1 MAQSNKPNLKSNV
14 LHGFETYN
22 TLFTLSGISEKEIQT
37 HTFLTDPVH
46 EVIART
52 GGIGSSNVRS
62 RKFDDPEQGS
72 ASVYEQ
78 EIEKT
83 NYKKNY
89 GDSINILAR
98 AHDLFIENVNMIST
112 VGPNNERSLGNF
124 TKMEFEVVEPF
135 GITFIEKVRA
145 ATAIN
150 KFLDYQ
156 DAPLLLTIEFKGF
169 DEHGKPASFPGYST
183 VQGDQTYNTDGI
195 VRKIPILIAR
205 VDFDVNEGGA
215 KYQVIAVPYTDLVFD
230 DRFKFPRTK
239 LPVASNNAEQWAIDV
254 AAHLDRQMDQE
265 VAEKK
270 RELKDTYIFKID
282 PEVRKNGGVY
292 QSPSDTIH
300 QPSTAAQHQEM
311 LQELASE
318 ELAGGQLSG
327 GQAGAI
333 KAAQQTATVYQSY
346 AEADS
351 FTALTK
357 FFEDAVRQSFGYISL
372 VQNFWEGYLNSLGN
386 KVSSK
391 NPEGIRK
398 ILESKKFAEDV
409 AKDPF
414 VPWFKIKGTVQTHKE
429 FDNITKMSR
438 KTIIYRAMPYKIH
451 ILKLIGAGMSIK
463 ADWSKYV
470 RKEYNY
476 LYTGDN
482 LDVQNLRI
490 NYKTAYYMRNVR
502 EAKDTT
508 ETGQFMDSV
517 KSTITELFG
526 KEQDPE
532 PTLPLRQYPS
542 ILKGRSTIETTNLEN
557 VKAQE
562 FYDYLT
568 NPEADM
574 LQIELEILGDPAYIC
589 QDMYVPVTA
598 ADDEKPA
605 GGDSQKDKVFDTGLH
620 SFNADQFMPC
630 INLRYRLPD
639 DIDENEGT
647 MFSGTQKFR
656 DENLF
661 FSGVYQVVKVDSKM
675 DNGQFLQTL
684 TCVRMN
690 NQSGEGA
697 PISLVNSAQKGFND
711 LESAVNKNI
720 KSKAKQTA
728 IAEAKKAAVK
738 FAEDNKN
745 QSP

>member
-1 MAQSNKPNLKSNV
+1 MASRNKEINP
-14 LHGFETYN
+14 LHSAASYN
-22 TLFTLSGISEKEIQT
+22 TIFTLSGISEQEIRSKN
-37 HTFLTDPVH
+37 FLSNAPHDI
-46 EVIART
+46 IARS
-52 GGIGSSNVRS
+52 GGIGPNQKFS
-62 RKFDDPEQGS
+62 RDSDATDQTFTGPAGLRNFTDAGNFVAK
-72 ASVYEQ
+72 YE
-78 EIEKT
+78 
-83 NYKKNY
+83 
-89 GDSINILAR
+89 DSIGILKR
-98 AHDLFIENVNMIST
+98 SHDMFIENVNILST
-112 VGPNNERSLGNF
+112 VGPNAERNLANF
-124 TKMEFEVVEPF
+124 TKMDFEVHEPY
-135 GITFIEKVRA
+135 GITLIEKVRA
-145 ATAIN
+145 ATALN
-150 KFLDYQ
+150 GFQDYQ

-169 DEHGKPASFPGYST
+169 DE
-183 VQGDQTYNTDGI
+183 QGRPLMFGTGSSKVGGLT
-195 VRKIPILIAR
+195 RKIPILIAR

-239 LPVASNNAEQWAIDV
+239 VPIASNDADQWAIDV
-254 AAHLDRQMDQE
+254 AGHLDRQMDQE

-292 QSPSDTIH
+292 KSDSDTIH
-300 QPSTAAQHQEM
+300 QASTVAQHA
-311 LQELASE
+311 ELVPFIS
-318 ELAGGQLSG
+318 

-333 KAAQQTATVYQSY
+333 GAAQQTATVYKSY

-386 KVSSK
+386 NVSSK
-391 NPEGIRK
+391 DPEGIRK
-398 ILESKKFAEDV
+398 VLESKKFAEDM

-476 LYTGDN
+476 MYTGDN

-557 VKAQE
+557 IKAQE

-574 LQIELEILGDPAYIC
+574 MRIELEILGDPAYIC

-598 ADDEKPA
+598 ADNEKPA
-605 GGDSQKDKVFDTGLH
+605 GGDSQKNKVFDTGLH

-647 MFSGTQKFR
+647 MFSGKQKFR

-661 FSGVYQVVKVDSKM
+661 FSGVYQVVKVDSKF

-697 PISLVNSAQKGFND
+697 PISLVNSARKGSND
-711 LESAVNKNI
+711 LASKFAENI
-720 KSKAKQTA
+720 SSKAALTA
-728 IAEAKKAAVK
+728 KAEAKKLLEKTANEIADTLN
-738 FAEDNKN
+738 E
-745 QSP
+745 

>member
-1 MAQSNKPNLKSNV
+1 MASRSKEINP
-14 LHGFETYN
+14 LHGAASYN
-22 TLFTLSGISEKEIQT
+22 TLFTLSGITEQEIRSKN
-37 HTFLTDPVH
+37 FLSNAPHDI
-46 EVIART
+46 IARS
-52 GGIGSSNVRS
+52 GGIGNPRISNGPFAGTGGANADDKIVR
-62 RKFDDPEQGS
+62 D
-72 ASVYEQ
+72 A
-78 EIEKT
+78 
-83 NYKKNY
+83 YKDFTGKY
-89 GDSINILAR
+89 QDSIGILSR
-98 AHDLFIENVNMIST
+98 GHDMFIENVNILST
-112 VGPNNERSLGNF
+112 VGPNSERNLANF
-124 TKMEFEVVEPF
+124 TKMDFEVHEPY
-135 GITFIEKVRA
+135 GITLIEKVRA
-145 ATAIN
+145 ATALN
-150 KFLDYQ
+150 GFQDYQ

-169 DEHGKPASFPGYST
+169 DEHGKPASFPGISN
-183 VQGDQTYNTDGI
+183 VQGDQTYTTDGI

-215 KYQVIAVPYTDLVFD
+215 KYQVIAVPYTDLAFD

-239 LPVASNNAEQWAIDV
+239 VPIASNDAEQWAIDV
-254 AAHLDRQMDQE
+254 AAHLDRQMEQE

-292 QSPSDTIH
+292 KSDSDTIH
-300 QPSTAAQHQEM
+300 QASTVAQHA
-311 LQELASE
+311 ELVPFIS
-318 ELAGGQLSG
+318 

-333 KAAQQTATVYQSY
+333 GAAQQTATVYKSY

-386 KVSSK
+386 DVSSK
-391 NPEGIRK
+391 DPEGIRK
-398 ILESKKFAEDV
+398 VLESKKFAEDV

-542 ILKGRSTIETTNLEN
+542 ILKGRSTMETTNLEN
-557 VKAQE
+557 IKAQE

-574 LQIELEILGDPAYIC
+574 MRIELEILGDPAYIC

-598 ADDEKPA
+598 ADNEKPP
-605 GGDSQKDKVFDTGLH
+605 GGDSQKNKVFDTGLH

-661 FSGVYQVVKVDSKM
+661 FSGVYQVVKVDSKF

-697 PISLVNSAQKGFND
+697 PISLVNSAQKGSND
-711 LESAVNKNI
+711 LKSAVNENI
-720 KSKAKQTA
+720 KTKAKQTA
-728 IAEAKKAAVK
+728 KANALALLRQEAQD
-738 FAEDNKN
+738 FADTLD
-745 QSP
+745 

>member
-1 MAQSNKPNLKSNV
+1 MASRNKEINP
-14 LHGFETYN
+14 LHGAASYN
-22 TLFTLSGISEKEIQT
+22 TLFTLSGITEQEIRSKN
-37 HTFLTDPVH
+37 FLSNAPHDI
-46 EVIART
+46 IARS
-52 GGIGSSNVRS
+52 GGIGNPRLSKGGDPFAGTGGANADDKIVR
-62 RKFDDPEQGS
+62 D
-72 ASVYEQ
+72 A
-78 EIEKT
+78 
-83 NYKKNY
+83 YKDFTGKY
-89 GDSINILAR
+89 QDSIDILSR
-98 AHDLFIENVNMIST
+98 GHDMFIENVNILST
-112 VGPNNERSLGNF
+112 VGPNSERNLANF
-124 TKMEFEVVEPF
+124 TKMEFEVHEPY
-135 GITFIEKVRA
+135 GITLIEKVRA
-145 ATAIN
+145 ATALN
-150 KFLDYQ
+150 GFQDYQ

-169 DEHGKPASFPGYST
+169 DEHGKPASFPGIT
-183 VQGDQTYNTDGI
+183 NVQGDQTYTTDGI

-215 KYQVIAVPYTDLVFD
+215 KYQVIAVPYTDLAFD

-239 LPVASNNAEQWAIDV
+239 LPIASNNAEQWAIDV

-300 QPSTAAQHQEM
+300 QPATVA
-311 LQELASE
+311 QELEQIVSPDDEFNNSAP
-318 ELAGGQLSG
+318 AR
-327 GQAGAI
+327 
-333 KAAQQTATVYQSY
+333 TATVYKSY
-346 AEADS
+346 AEAGS

-386 KVSSK
+386 NVSSK

-398 ILESKKFAEDV
+398 VLESKDFAEDV

-451 ILKLIGAGMSIK
+451 ILKLIGSGMSIK

-517 KSTITELFG
+517 KNTITELFG

-557 VKAQE
+557 IKAQE

-574 LQIELEILGDPAYIC
+574 MRIELEILGDPAYIC

-598 ADDEKPA
+598 ADNEKPP

-697 PISLVNSAQKGFND
+697 PISLVNSAQKGSND
-711 LESAVNKNI
+711 LKSAVNENI
-720 KSKAKQTA
+720 ITKAKNTA
-728 IAEAKKAAVK
+728 IQIAKENAAK

-745 QSP
+745 QVP

>member
-1 MAQSNKPNLKSNV
+1 MASRNKEINP
-14 LHGFETYN
+14 LHGAASYN
-22 TLFTLSGISEKEIQT
+22 TLFTLSGITEQEIRSKN
-37 HTFLTDPVH
+37 FLSNAPHDI
-46 EVIART
+46 IARS
-52 GGIGSSNVRS
+52 GGIGNPRISSPRATQTFTGPAGLRNFTDFTGRY
-62 RKFDDPEQGS
+62 Q
-72 ASVYEQ
+72 
-78 EIEKT
+78 
-83 NYKKNY
+83 
-89 GDSINILAR
+89 DSIDILSR
-98 AHDLFIENVNMIST
+98 GHDMFIENVNILST
-112 VGPNNERSLGNF
+112 VGPNSERNLANF
-124 TKMEFEVVEPF
+124 TKMEFEVHEPY
-135 GITFIEKVRA
+135 GITLIEKVRA
-145 ATAIN
+145 ATALN
-150 KFLDYQ
+150 GFQDYQ

-169 DEHGKPASFPGYST
+169 DE
-183 VQGDQTYNTDGI
+183 QGRPLMFGTGSSKVGGLT
-195 VRKIPILIAR
+195 RKIPILIAR

-239 LPVASNNAEQWAIDV
+239 VPIASNNAEQWAIDV
-254 AAHLDRQMDQE
+254 AAHLDRQMEQE

-292 QSPSDTIH
+292 KSPSDTIN
-300 QPSTAAQHQEM
+300 TGATVAQEHADLGNPDDDLNQSVPER
-311 LQELASE
+311 
-318 ELAGGQLSG
+318 
-327 GQAGAI
+327 
-333 KAAQQTATVYQSY
+333 TATVYQSY

-386 KVSSK
+386 NVSSK
-391 NPEGIRK
+391 DPEGIRK
-398 ILESKKFAEDV
+398 VLESKKFAEDM

-508 ETGQFMDSV
+508 ETGKFMDSV
-517 KSTITELFG
+517 KSTISELFG

-542 ILKGRSTIETTNLEN
+542 ILKGRSTMETTNLEN

-574 LQIELEILGDPAYIC
+574 MRIELEILGDPAYIC
-589 QDMYVPVTA
+589 QDIYMPVTA
-598 ADDEKPA
+598 ADNDKIFGNKDE
-605 GGDSQKDKVFDTGLH
+605 VFDTQSH

-661 FSGVYQVVKVDSKM
+661 FSGVYQVVKVDNKF

-711 LESAVNKNI
+711 LESAVNENI
-720 KSKAKQTA
+720 LTKATQTA
-728 IAEAKKAAVK
+728 KANALKLLKQEAQDFAATL
-738 FAEDNKN
+738 D
-745 QSP
+745 